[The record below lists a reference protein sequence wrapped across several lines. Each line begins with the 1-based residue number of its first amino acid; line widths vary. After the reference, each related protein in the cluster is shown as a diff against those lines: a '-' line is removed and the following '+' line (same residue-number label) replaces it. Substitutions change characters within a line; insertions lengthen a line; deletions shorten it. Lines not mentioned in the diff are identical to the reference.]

1 MYGGQDKA
9 GIEIEQCTLFIN
21 TKTKYNFQGQIGEQ
35 VKFQYEPLNGR
46 YYANG
51 VSSFYNLIHGTQ
63 SIEMPKE
70 LKPLIPLSEDWEDYV
85 PF

>member
-1 MYGGQDKA
+1 MA
-9 GIEIEQCTLFIN
+9 GTTLM
-21 TKTKYNFQGQIGEQ
+21 
-35 VKFQYEPLNGR
+35 
-46 YYANG
+46 G